1 MYSADAHFTLAKTA
15 TNRARYPFS
24 FLVCL
29 VIEKFVVFFH
39 HFLVIWGEKGAG

>member
-29 VIEKFVVFFH
+29 VIEEFVVFFLIIC
-39 HFLVIWGEKGAG
+39 FAALTQYNK